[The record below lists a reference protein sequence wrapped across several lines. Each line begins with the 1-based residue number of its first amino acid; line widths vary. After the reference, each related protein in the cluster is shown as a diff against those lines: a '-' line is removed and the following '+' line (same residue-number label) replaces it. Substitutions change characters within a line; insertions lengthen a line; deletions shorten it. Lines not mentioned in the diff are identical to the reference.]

1 MTDRPGIRCA
11 EPDYGDTLVHALQDD
26 DYGLDDIP
34 ELFHLGQLV
43 PDPDGRVRVALSAEQ
58 IRELKVMAD
67 AYSFDFEAGLID
79 LCSDL
84 HRFASERRA
93 REFVFVEDA

>member
-1 MTDRPGIRCA
+1 MGEQPGVRCV
-11 EPDYGDTLVHALQDD
+11 EPDCGDQLVHAFEGE

-34 ELFHLGQLV
+34 ELFHLGERV
-43 PDPDGRVRVALSAEQ
+43 ADPQERVRVALSADQ

-67 AYSFDFEAGLID
+67 AYSFDFEEGLIT

-93 REFVFVEDA
+93 DEFVFVETG